1 MCSTTDKDQT
11 ACSIPKPFL
20 IHLWDCV
27 KVSPSFSLVEMGH
40 DEAGLSGRD
49 LGWGKCGRDRV
60 KPLAWGMIRVLVKTV
75 REQTHRRHDF
85 LLYY

>member
-1 MCSTTDKDQT
+1 MQYTRAFPHSSVGWCEGLSF
-11 ACSIPKPFL
+11 FL
-20 IHLWDCV
+20 
-27 KVSPSFSLVEMGH
+27 SFVEMGH
-40 DEAGLSGRD
+40 DEAGLSGAD

-60 KPLAWGMIRVLVKTV
+60 KPLAWGMIRVLVKTG